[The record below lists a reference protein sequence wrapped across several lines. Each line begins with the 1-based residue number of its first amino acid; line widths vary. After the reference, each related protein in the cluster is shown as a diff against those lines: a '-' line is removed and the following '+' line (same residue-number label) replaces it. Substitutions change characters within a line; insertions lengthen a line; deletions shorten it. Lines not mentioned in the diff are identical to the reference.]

1 MPILQSKNQ
10 AIRNSDYF
18 RNLARKVT
26 KRCWSIMLRP
36 ILKLEELEL
45 TVNDTQITFAPRIS
59 IFIADMLEANSITS
73 TYKSANCKMPCS
85 SCTVLIKD
93 LNNMNLSEQDI
104 TLRTPELM
112 ASVIQNGKAKDYSIH
127 NQKNVFWDFL

>member
-1 MPILQSKNQ
+1 
-10 AIRNSDYF
+10 
-18 RNLARKVT
+18 
-26 KRCWSIMLRP
+26 MLRL

-73 TYKSANCKMPCS
+73 TYKSANCKMPCP
-85 SCTVLIKD
+85 SCTILIKD

-104 TLRTPELM
+104 TL
-112 ASVIQNGKAKDYSIH
+112 
-127 NQKNVFWDFL
+127 